1 LEDKT
6 FVLDTSA
13 LLAFMQDEAG
23 AERVERILMS
33 ARERR
38 SAIFISFISLAE
50 IYYVSMQESGRSAA
64 LEAVVH
70 VKALPLT
77 VVESS
82 ERLTLSAGNIK
93 ANHRLSLADAFIA
106 ATALQTGGTLV
117 HKDPEFEQLGK
128 VIRLEKLPF
137 KTSKR

>member
-1 LEDKT
+1 VADNT

-38 SAIFISFISLAE
+38 CAISISFISLAE
-50 IYYVSMQESGRSAA
+50 IYYVSSHESGRSEA

-106 ATALQTGGTLV
+106 ATALQTGATLV
-117 HKDPEFEQLGK
+117 HKDPEFEQLNK
-128 VIRLEKLPF
+128 VIRLEKLPY
-137 KTSKR
+137 KTSKH